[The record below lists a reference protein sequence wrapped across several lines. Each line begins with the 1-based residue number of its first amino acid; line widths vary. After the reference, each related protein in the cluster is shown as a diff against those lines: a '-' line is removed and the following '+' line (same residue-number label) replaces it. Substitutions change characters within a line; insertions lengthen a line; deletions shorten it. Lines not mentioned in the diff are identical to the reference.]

1 MQSTLSRREFLEL
14 SAGAPALAAVAS
26 DDTTHPTTHTTR
38 GGGPGTPPAV
48 APAVQPA
55 TQDQQAAP
63 EPFGE
68 GGWFSTVPVGR
79 SVVRASQAMV
89 ASSQPLASQAGLDVL
104 KRGGNAVDAAIAMA
118 AVLNVTEPNM
128 TGIGGDAFA
137 MIYSAKTRKLE
148 ALNAS
153 GRAPRALS
161 LDYFTSRKIAQM
173 PFTGMEPITVPGAFD
188 GWITLLE
195 KHGSMKLADL
205 LAPAIAYAEN
215 GFPVMEKTVA
225 DWEPEVPRLKLTAA
239 AAATYLVDGRAPQPG
254 AIFRQTNLARTFR
267 TLARG
272 GRDAFYRGEIAR
284 AIVDYCQKQGGFLS
298 MEDFAAQKSDWVE
311 PISTTYRGHTLYE
324 LPPNNQGLTA
334 LILLNI
340 LEGIDLTAMRTDP
353 ARYYHTLIEA
363 TKIAFADRNRYIADP
378 AFSKIPVSKLISKDY
393 AAQRR
398 ALIDSDKA
406 IDAPAPGDMR
416 LGSDTTYLS
425 VVDKD
430 RNAVSFIN
438 SIFNAFGS
446 AVVAGDTGIVLH
458 NRGTGFSLEPGHPN
472 QYAPGKRPFH
482 TLIPAMVFRDGRL
495 LMSYGV
501 MGGDVQAQGH
511 AQVLVN
517 LIDRGLN
524 LQQAIDAPRV
534 RYISGRGV
542 MMEDGLTA
550 PVIADLVRRGHQRVL
565 PGPGLTHR
573 GLMGGGQAIMID
585 PATGAL
591 SGGSD
596 SRKDGLALGY

>member
-1 MQSTLSRREFLEL
+1 MLATGAKVIITSKSMPTTLSRREFLEI
-14 SAGAPALAAVAS
+14 SAAASAVPAAPPGTTQPPRAAPARQS
-26 DDTTHPTTHTTR
+26 
-38 GGGPGTPPAV
+38 
-48 APAVQPA
+48 VQ
-55 TQDQQAAP
+55 D
-63 EPFGE
+63 E
-68 GGWFSTVPVGR
+68 WFSSVPSGR
-79 SVVRASQAMV
+79 SVVRAPQAMV
-89 ASSQPLASQAGLDVL
+89 ASSQPLASQVGLDVL

-137 MIYSAKTRKLE
+137 MVYSAKTKKLE
-148 ALNAS
+148 GLNAS
-153 GRAPRALS
+153 GRAPRGLT
-161 LDYFTSRKIAQM
+161 LERFTSRKIAQM
-173 PFTGMEPITVPGAFD
+173 PSTGMEPITVPGAFD
-188 GWITLLE
+188 AWVTLLE
-195 KHGSMKLADL
+195 KHGTMKLADV

-215 GFPVMEKTVA
+215 GFPVMEKIAA

-239 AAATYLVDGRAPQPG
+239 AASTYLVDGRAPRPG
-254 AIFRQTNLARTFR
+254 AIFHQKNLARTFR

-272 GRDAFYRGEIAR
+272 GRDAFYRGEIAQ
-284 AIVDYCQKQGGFLS
+284 AIVDYCQKHGGFLS
-298 MEDFAAQKSDWVE
+298 MEDFAAQKSDWVD

-324 LPPNNQGLTA
+324 LPPSNQGLTA
-334 LILLNI
+334 LILLNL
-340 LEGIDLTAMRTDP
+340 LEGIDLMAMRTDP

-378 AFSKIPVSKLISKDY
+378 AFSKSPVKELLSKDY
-393 AAQRR
+393 AAKRR
-398 ALIDSDKA
+398 ALIDPDKA
-406 IDAPAPGDMR
+406 IDAPAHGDLR
-416 LGSDTTYLS
+416 TGSDTTYLS

-438 SIFNAFGS
+438 SIFNSFGS

-458 NRGTGFSLEPGHPN
+458 NRGSGFSLESGHPN

-482 TLIPAMVFRDGRL
+482 TLIPAMVFKDGGL

-501 MGGDVQAQGH
+501 MGGDVQPQGH
-511 AQVLVN
+511 VQVLVN

-550 PVIADLVRRGHQRVL
+550 PVIAELGRRGHERVL

-573 GLMGGGQAIMID
+573 ALMGGGQAILID
-585 PATGAL
+585 PATGTL

-596 SRKDGLALGY
+596 YRKDGLALGY